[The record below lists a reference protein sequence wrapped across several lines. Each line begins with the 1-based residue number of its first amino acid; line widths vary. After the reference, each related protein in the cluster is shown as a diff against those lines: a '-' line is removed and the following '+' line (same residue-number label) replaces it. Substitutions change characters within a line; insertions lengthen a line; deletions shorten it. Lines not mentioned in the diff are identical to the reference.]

1 MSRRT
6 STKKKLPLQDP
17 LFNIYAISLFAN
29 KILKNGKKTVS
40 YKIIK
45 KTFDLIYKR
54 TKRNPLKVFE
64 TAVKNTCPKIEVK
77 STRVGGSNYQ
87 IPREVKTFRAIN
99 LSLRWILESTRK
111 KTGKKM
117 VLQLTNELIDA
128 SNGLGNAVRKKQ
140 ETHKMAKANKAF
152 AHFRY

>member
-6 STKKKLPLQDP
+6 STKKKLPFQDP
-17 LFNIYAISLFAN
+17 LFNIYAISLLAN

-45 KTFDLIYKR
+45 KTFDLIYSR

-64 TAVKNTCPKIEVK
+64 NAVKHTCPQIEVK

-111 KTGKKM
+111 KTGKNM

>member
-6 STKKKLPLQDP
+6 STKKRLPIQDP
-17 LFNIYAISLFAN
+17 LFNIYSVSLLAN

-40 YKIIK
+40 YDIIQEAFAFIHK
-45 KTFDLIYKR
+45 K

-64 TAVKNTCPKIEVK
+64 KAVENSYPRIEVK
-77 STRVGGSNYQ
+77 STRIGGSNYQ
-87 IPREVKTFRAIN
+87 VPREVKTFRAIN
-99 LSLRWILESTRK
+99 LSLRWILESAK
-111 KTGKKM
+111 NKTGKKM
-117 VLQLTNELIDA
+117 ALKLANELIEA
-128 SNGLGNAVRKKQ
+128 SNGTGNAVRKKE

>member
-6 STKKKLPLQDP
+6 STKKKLPLHDP
-17 LFNIYAISLFAN
+17 LFNIYAISLLAN

-45 KTFDLIYKR
+45 KTFDLIYTR

-64 TAVKNTCPKIEVK
+64 NAVKHTCPQIEVK